1 MHKSLL
7 SFKNHSMP
15 FQYVLLLCFIIIV
28 IINFIIVIII
38 IIIIVIIVIIIIII
52 VINCYCTSSRVL
64 VVFPF
69 MVIFM
74 VNV

>member
-38 IIIIVIIVIIIIII
+38 IVIIVIIVIIII